1 MNLDER
7 KKLDEKWVHAGKDN
21 IFPKLQKTLLTIR
34 AVNNHKGSKLEILF
48 DSRLFEY
55 ELIAKYIETNQSV
68 RNTFVKKGITETK
81 RLK

>member
-1 MNLDER
+1 MKSFKSLKSQLSPINSIFERVFHEISKQLLNLDER

-48 DSRLFEY
+48 DSRLF
-55 ELIAKYIETNQSV
+55 
-68 RNTFVKKGITETK
+68 
-81 RLK
+81 